1 VSRSSIRQNSV
12 PPRRITNNAQRPTT
26 GRSGHQADA
35 IVAISSCETFTTN
48 LRPLRIHW
56 VGKAGTTPSVAL
68 ALTLT
73 SSPTCSSK
81 EIASR
86 AEPQSGRALLMAGAF
101 STIREQSSQP
111 KRTTWPLRRQSLSF
125 VDRVSWPDAPGTLN
139 SKIVPKGT
147 APSVHGTAI
156 FQSPRRWDNPG
167 DNPVDRSWL
176 REKRRIYDKEAIANP
191 LEAHAQCF
199 GIWGR

>member
-1 VSRSSIRQNSV
+1 MESKLVFTHTEHELLPILEELRQREPIFHSNSV

-73 SSPTCSSK
+73 S
-81 EIASR
+81 
-86 AEPQSGRALLMAGAF
+86 
-101 STIREQSSQP
+101 
-111 KRTTWPLRRQSLSF
+111 
-125 VDRVSWPDAPGTLN
+125 
-139 SKIVPKGT
+139 
-147 APSVHGTAI
+147 
-156 FQSPRRWDNPG
+156 
-167 DNPVDRSWL
+167 
-176 REKRRIYDKEAIANP
+176 
-191 LEAHAQCF
+191 
-199 GIWGR
+199 